1 MTKNIFQNIAIAGL
15 SLILATS
22 NFSTPTVNAQDID
35 ITGLDFVSTQ
45 DIGVYP
51 CESEFVEGISQSRS
65 WIIKNTEAGKTIETC
80 VLVANPTDETKTIK
94 VGAQSAIPTSD
105 GAISM
110 TSDGEKLTGLGSWID
125 LNGFPETVE
134 VSSGNGRELKFKIK
148 VPANTKPGE
157 YAGAIS
163 VMEVSKEQSSG
174 NFNILRRY
182 GARIYTSVKPESDF
196 NLGTEF
202 DTFEFI
208 LPGSKMYEGY
218 TKQAK
223 AYKWDDITMTW
234 QFKTTGNIFA
244 KQTGELTITKP
255 DGKAEKKEFSTDYF
269 PTSEVSIDYVTTD
282 AKFDQ
287 TGKYKARFDFK
298 HVPSIPWNKG
308 EDIKNISSKRFVET
322 EFEVTQEMLDQLKAD
337 KNTLDSLLNE
347 EEKKEV
353 AAEAAGFEAFK
364 EEEKLPQTGGS
375 EEKNDNII
383 LMVGGITAGVVIFAL
398 IGIVA
403 FILLKKNKKEESK

>member
-174 NFNILRRY
+174 NFNI
-182 GARIYTSVKPESDF
+182 
-196 NLGTEF
+196 
-202 DTFEFI
+202 
-208 LPGSKMYEGY
+208 
-218 TKQAK
+218 
-223 AYKWDDITMTW
+223 
-234 QFKTTGNIFA
+234 
-244 KQTGELTITKP
+244 
-255 DGKAEKKEFSTDYF
+255 
-269 PTSEVSIDYVTTD
+269 
-282 AKFDQ
+282 
-287 TGKYKARFDFK
+287 
-298 HVPSIPWNKG
+298 
-308 EDIKNISSKRFVET
+308 
-322 EFEVTQEMLDQLKAD
+322 
-337 KNTLDSLLNE
+337 
-347 EEKKEV
+347 
-353 AAEAAGFEAFK
+353 
-364 EEEKLPQTGGS
+364 
-375 EEKNDNII
+375 
-383 LMVGGITAGVVIFAL
+383 
-398 IGIVA
+398 
-403 FILLKKNKKEESK
+403 